1 MSDIVRIAI
10 LVCGVTFTGIILYL
24 LIVRK
29 INEKNSVVW
38 LLCAIVILAV
48 SAVPQ
53 ILDKAAEAL
62 GIYYPPTLLFLVS
75 TLVLLLCILY
85 SSMQISALQEKI
97 KKLAQQDA
105 VNKLLI
111 EQKLGELEKKI
122 QQNGES
128 DRDKVS

>member
-10 LVCGVTFTGIILYL
+10 LICGIAFTGVILYL

-29 INEKNSVVW
+29 ISEKNSVVW
-38 LLCAIVILAV
+38 LLGAISILAI
-48 SAVPQ
+48 SAIPQ
-53 ILDKAAEAL
+53 IVDKIASAL

-85 SSMQISALQEKI
+85 YSMQISTLQEKI

-105 VNKLLI
+105 VNKLLLDK
-111 EQKLGELEKKI
+111 KLDELEKMIKK
-122 QQNGES
+122 E
-128 DRDKVS
+128 KE